1 MYVAV
6 KDTGNCEVVAALPRD
21 AFLATTVATAAGAL
35 RVHLCES
42 GVPALDRPKRLHADL
57 PDPLAFHLLWG
68 TVYYGLEDGAGIP
81 VPLDRD
87 TFAAALASMAPAPA
101 PPTTL
106 ASFAELEDDCVAAC
120 DAPEDTDE
128 DAEEGSDDG
137 SECEECEDAMAVC
150 EACNGEGCSN
160 CAEGEA
166 DESEVEGEL

>member
-6 KDTGNCEVVAALPRD
+6 KDTGTCEVAAALPRN
-21 AFLATTVATAAGAL
+21 AFLATTVATSVGEL

-42 GVPALDRPKRLHADL
+42 GVPAADKPKRLHADL
-57 PDPLAFHLLWG
+57 PDPLCFQLLWG
-68 TVYYGLEDGAGIP
+68 SVYYGLVDGAGAA

-101 PPTTL
+101 PPSTL
-106 ASFAELEDDCVAAC
+106 ASFAELEDDCVAAA
-120 DAPEDTDE
+120 DAPEDSEGSD
-128 DAEEGSDDG
+128 DGSDDG

-160 CAEGEA
+160 CADGEA